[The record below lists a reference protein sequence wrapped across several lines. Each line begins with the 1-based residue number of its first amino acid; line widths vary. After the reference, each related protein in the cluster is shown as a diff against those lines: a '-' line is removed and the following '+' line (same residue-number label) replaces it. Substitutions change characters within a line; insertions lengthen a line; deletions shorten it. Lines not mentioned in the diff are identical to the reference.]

1 MAMSDHYAPCALR
14 ARGLLPNHAAQPR
27 TRDGGS
33 VMLTR
38 HAVRPAAPQLARIHR
53 TPPGS
58 LQRKIDRV
66 RNARAQIARKITDG
80 EEWMLPLLK
89 RFNTELASLVET
101 QDLLFQAA
109 EIANHA
115 APHRAA

>member
-1 MAMSDHYAPCALR
+1 MS
-14 ARGLLPNHAAQPR
+14 
-27 TRDGGS
+27 
-33 VMLTR
+33 TR
-38 HAVRPAAPQLARIHR
+38 HAARAAAPQLARIHR
-53 TPPGS
+53 IPTES
-58 LQRKIDRV
+58 KQSTMDRV

-89 RFNTELASLVET
+89 RLNTELASLEED
-101 QDLLFQAA
+101 QDLVFQAA